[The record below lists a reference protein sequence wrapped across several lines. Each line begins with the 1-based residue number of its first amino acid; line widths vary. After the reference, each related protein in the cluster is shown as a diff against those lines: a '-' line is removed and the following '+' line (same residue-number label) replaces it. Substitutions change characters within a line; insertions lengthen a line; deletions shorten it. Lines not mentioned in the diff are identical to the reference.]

1 MFALVI
7 TNLSRTFINNRK
19 TVLEEIPLPSVLKA
33 LSLETKYSQRDYSM
47 AKKDAFV
54 MQIVVKGDG
63 DEILNG
69 H

>member
-19 TVLEEIPLPSVLKA
+19 TVPEEIPLPSVLKA

>member
-19 TVLEEIPLPSVLKA
+19 TVSEEIPPSSVLKA
-33 LSLETKYSQRDYSM
+33 LSLETKYSLRDFSM

>member
-1 MFALVI
+1 MVF
-7 TNLSRTFINNRK
+7 
-19 TVLEEIPLPSVLKA
+19 EDIPLISVLKA
-33 LSLETKYSQRDYSM
+33 LSLETKYSLRDFSM

-54 MQIVVKGDG
+54 MQIAVKGDG